1 MIKTVIR
8 DILLIRELF
17 SLHSDFTFLPEREKI
32 EKCEKLV
39 CNIKDKEKYVAHIR
53 ALKQALNHGL
63 ILKRVHSVIQF
74 NQKSWLKPYID
85 MNSKKRKKAKHDF
98 EKYFFKLM
106 INFVFGKT
114 MENVTKHT
122 DIKFVKTD
130 R

>member
-53 ALKQALNHGL
+53 ALKQALNTKKGT
-63 ILKRVHSVIQF
+63 QC
-74 NQKSWLKPYID
+74 
-85 MNSKKRKKAKHDF
+85 NS
-98 EKYFFKLM
+98 
-106 INFVFGKT
+106 I
-114 MENVTKHT
+114 
-122 DIKFVKTD
+122 
-130 R
+130 